1 MAHRRQGYRF
11 DNDWKKEDLE
21 SYLINIESGTTIP
34 VNAEIK
40 MDQVVLNLDT
50 VKQYLIRARKISLM
64 DCYCRAMRK
73 NCNAPVN
80 TCIDLNEIAE
90 RNIADGTAR
99 EITLEEALDV
109 LLKTH
114 EAGLVHMAYVKR
126 DTPPQPGDVNTICSC
141 CSCCCSFLAT
151 TLRFGLAP
159 HVLKSY
165 ATFMTDSSKCTGCG
179 ICADRCQFGAREMV
193 NGSLAVKPELCFG
206 CGLCAS
212 KCPMGAITIVNK

>member
-21 SYLINIESGTTIP
+21 EYLINIESGTALP
-34 VNAEIK
+34 VNVEIK
-40 MDQVVLNLDT
+40 MDQAVLSFDT
-50 VKQYLIRARKISLM
+50 AKQYLTRARKISLM
-64 DCYCRAMRK
+64 DCFCRVTRR

-80 TCIDLNEIAE
+80 TCMDLNEIAE
-90 RNIADGTAR
+90 RNIAKGTAR

-109 LLKTH
+109 LARTH

-126 DTPPQPGDVNTICSC
+126 DPAPELGGVNSICSC

-165 ATFMTDSSKCTGCG
+165 AVSVTDSSKCAECG
-179 ICADRCQFGAREMV
+179 VCSDRCQFGARTIV
-193 NGSLAVKPELCFG
+193 NGSLEFKPSLCFG
-206 CGLCAS
+206 CGLCVS
-212 KCPMGAITIVNK
+212 KCPAGAITIVNK